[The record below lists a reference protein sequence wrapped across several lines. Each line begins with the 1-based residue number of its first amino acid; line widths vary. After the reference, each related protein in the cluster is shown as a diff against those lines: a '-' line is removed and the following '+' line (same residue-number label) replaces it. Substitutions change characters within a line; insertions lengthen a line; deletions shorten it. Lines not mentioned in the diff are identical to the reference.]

1 MKKTLLLVAIPV
13 VLVCCKPVNSV
24 VHVTD
29 IKLSLSELM
38 LAPGE
43 SKLLTAD
50 ILPTDASN
58 KKIVWKSSDSK
69 VAEVGINGEVKA
81 VTEGSAII
89 TATAEDG
96 NKSAECKVT
105 VFSANAEV
113 NGVKFEFV
121 SIPAGKFIMG
131 SPQSEPERNA
141 NESPQHEVT
150 LSSFYMSKYEVTQ
163 AQWKAVMGADNNPS
177 DFVGDNLPVETVT
190 YAKVLEFINKL
201 NEATQK
207 EYRLPTEAE
216 WEYAC
221 RAGTATPFYTGD
233 NITTEQANYKGT
245 MPYNGNNKGKYRGK
259 TTEVGTF
266 APNAWGL
273 YDMHGNVWEWC
284 GDMYGAYTDE
294 PQTNPTGNP
303 DGNTLVVRGGSWDN
317 GGSNC
322 RSAFRVS
329 TPSFMCDNFLGFR
342 LVLPKNRIS
351 TQHH

>member
-1 MKKTLLLVAIPV
+1 MKKALLLVAIPV

-150 LSSFYMSKYEVTQ
+150 LSGFYMSKYEVTQ

-177 DFVGDNLPVETVT
+177 DFVGDNLPV
-190 YAKVLEFINKL
+190 
-201 NEATQK
+201 
-207 EYRLPTEAE
+207 
-216 WEYAC
+216 
-221 RAGTATPFYTGD
+221 
-233 NITTEQANYKGT
+233 
-245 MPYNGNNKGKYRGK
+245 
-259 TTEVGTF
+259 
-266 APNAWGL
+266 
-273 YDMHGNVWEWC
+273 
-284 GDMYGAYTDE
+284 
-294 PQTNPTGNP
+294 
-303 DGNTLVVRGGSWDN
+303 
-317 GGSNC
+317 
-322 RSAFRVS
+322 
-329 TPSFMCDNFLGFR
+329 
-342 LVLPKNRIS
+342 
-351 TQHH
+351 

>member
-1 MKKTLLLVAIPV
+1 
-13 VLVCCKPVNSV
+13 
-24 VHVTD
+24 
-29 IKLSLSELM
+29 
-38 LAPGE
+38 
-43 SKLLTAD
+43 
-50 ILPTDASN
+50 
-58 KKIVWKSSDSK
+58 
-69 VAEVGINGEVKA
+69 
-81 VTEGSAII
+81 
-89 TATAEDG
+89 
-96 NKSAECKVT
+96 
-105 VFSANAEV
+105 
-113 NGVKFEFV
+113 
-121 SIPAGKFIMG
+121 
-131 SPQSEPERNA
+131 
-141 NESPQHEVT
+141 
-150 LSSFYMSKYEVTQ
+150 
-163 AQWKAVMGADNNPS
+163 MGADNNPS

-303 DGNTLVVRGGSWDN
+303 DGNTLVGREIGRAS
-317 GGSNC
+317 C
-322 RSAFRVS
+322 RERV
-329 TPSFMCDNFLGFR
+329 
-342 LVLPKNRIS
+342 
-351 TQHH
+351 